1 MGRENPDRPVKIIL
15 SHRGK
20 CLGTVR
26 ILAKTES
33 KRPMK
38 NIIED
43 PRLHNREF
51 IFADRTE
58 AGSLLGQIVQE
69 KASPDGLLLAI
80 PSGGVPVAV
89 AMRGH
94 VSWPLELLL
103 VRKVQ
108 IPWNTEAGF
117 GAVNMDGDR
126 IFNEPLLNSLN
137 LPKEDVDRQV
147 ERTIQT
153 IGQRNELFRGN
164 KPFPEIVDKD
174 IIIVDDGLASGF
186 TMLAA
191 IRFARRR
198 KPSSITVAVPT
209 GVLDTCNRIAAEVD
223 LLYCLN
229 IRENYPFAVASAY
242 DNWYDLTDQDVLD
255 WLGRS
260 SP

>member
-1 MGRENPDRPVKIIL
+1 
-15 SHRGK
+15 
-20 CLGTVR
+20 
-26 ILAKTES
+26 
-33 KRPMK
+33 MK

-43 PRLHNREF
+43 PQLHNREF
-51 IFADRTE
+51 IFVDRSE
-58 AGSLLGQIVQE
+58 AGSRLGRIVRE
-69 KASPDGLLLAI
+69 KTPTDGLLLAI
-80 PSGGVPVAV
+80 PSGGVPVAA
-89 AMRGH
+89 AMQEH
-94 VSWPLELLL
+94 ISWPLDLLL

-137 LPKEDVDRQV
+137 LTEQEVERQVDR
-147 ERTIQT
+147 TLQT
-153 IGQRNELFRGN
+153 IARRKKLFRGSR
-164 KPFPEIVDKD
+164 PFPDIINKN

-198 KPSSITVAVPT
+198 NPSSITVAVPT

-255 WLGRS
+255 WLGRE

>member
-1 MGRENPDRPVKIIL
+1 
-15 SHRGK
+15 
-20 CLGTVR
+20 
-26 ILAKTES
+26 
-33 KRPMK
+33 MK

-43 PRLHNREF
+43 SRLHNRED
-51 IFADRTE
+51 IFADRSD
-58 AGSLLGQIVQE
+58 AGTMLGRIVRDTT
-69 KASPDGLLLAI
+69 PTDGLLLAI

-89 AMRGH
+89 AMQEDIN
-94 VSWPLELLL
+94 WPLDLLL

-137 LPKEDVDRQV
+137 LTEQEVERQV
-147 ERTIQT
+147 DKTLQT
-153 IGQRNELFRGN
+153 IARRKELFRGSS
-164 KPFPEIVDKD
+164 PFPDIINKH

-198 KPSSITVAVPT
+198 NPSSITVAVPT
-209 GVLDTCNRIAAEVD
+209 GVLDTCIRIADEVD

-229 IRENYPFAVASAY
+229 IRDNYPFAVASAY